1 MGAFDLSSLCQ
12 PLGGRVDGNDTRFSQ
27 VSIDTRTL
35 KKGDLFV
42 ALRGEHFD
50 GHSFAPQAERAG
62 ACAAIVSSDIES
74 SMATLK
80 VENTLSALGELAR
93 LNRARYQG
101 PLVAITGSAGK
112 TTTKNILSAIASIS
126 ASTLATR
133 GNLNNE
139 IGVPLT
145 LLELSEQHQF
155 AIVEMGA
162 AKAGDISYLC
172 DIACPD
178 ISVLLN
184 AMPAHLSGFGSVEGV
199 ASAKGEIFAGLD
211 VGNTAVINR
220 DSPFFQV
227 WKRNAGSAQIID
239 FGFDSSAAVNASEL
253 KQLPAGGMKFQLHTP
268 VANRQ
273 VEFGLLGRHNV
284 MNALAAVAAAL
295 AAEIDIDTI
304 CEGLLCVKA
313 APGRLFSLP
322 QFGSYMLIDDSY
334 NANPAAVM
342 AAVDVLA
349 DYPGRR
355 FLLLGDM
362 GELGDESAKFHADV
376 GFYARDKGVD
386 CLWTVGELAALAATA
401 FGDSSECFDDKKKMV
416 AAARKCLGSGDT
428 VLIKGSRTAAMDEVV
443 AALNSNN
450 NNEGGC

>member
-12 PLGGRVDGNDTRFSQ
+12 PLGGRVDGSNTRFSR

-42 ALRGEHFD
+42 ALKGENFD

-62 ACAAIVSSDIES
+62 ACAAMVSSDIES

-80 VENTLSALGELAR
+80 VENTLPALGQLAR

-112 TTTKNILSAIASIS
+112 TTTKNILSAIASVS
-126 ASTLATR
+126 EPTLATR

-139 IGVPLT
+139 IGVALT

-172 DIACPD
+172 GIACPD

-220 DSPFFQV
+220 DSPFFQL

-239 FGFDSSAAVNASEL
+239 FGFDSSAAVSASEL
-253 KQLPAGGMKFQLHTP
+253 KQLPAGGMEFQLHTP
-268 VANRQ
+268 VESRR
-273 VEFGLLGRHNV
+273 VEFSLLGRHNV

-304 CEGLLCVKA
+304 CEGLRCVKA

-322 QFGSYMLIDDSY
+322 QFDSYMLIDDSY

-342 AAVDVLA
+342 AAIDVLA

-362 GELGDESAKFHADV
+362 GELGDESGKFHADI
-376 GFYARDKGVD
+376 GFYALDKGVD
-386 CLWTVGELAALAATA
+386 CLWAVGELAALAAAA
-401 FGDSSECFDDKKKMV
+401 FGDSSECFDDKNKMV
-416 AAARKCLGSGDT
+416 AAARKSLGSGDT
-428 VLIKGSRTAAMDEVV
+428 VLIKGSRTAA
-443 AALNSNN
+443 
-450 NNEGGC
+450 

>member
-12 PLGGRVDGNDTRFSQ
+12 PLGGRLDGRDASFNQ

-35 KKGDLFV
+35 KQGDLFV
-42 ALRGEHFD
+42 ALKGENFD
-50 GHSFAPQAERAG
+50 GHSFVALAEQAG
-62 ACAAIVSSDIES
+62 ACAAMICSDIES
-74 SMATLK
+74 SMTTLK
-80 VENTLSALGELAR
+80 VGNTLAALGELAN
-93 LNRARYQG
+93 LNRLRYQG

-112 TTTKNILSAIASIS
+112 TTTKNILSAIASV
-126 ASTLATR
+126 AGPTLATK

-145 LLELSEQHQF
+145 LLDISEQHRF

-172 DIACPD
+172 DIARPD

-199 ASAKGEIFAGLD
+199 AEAKGEIFSKLD
-211 VGNTAVINR
+211 VGNTAVINC
-220 DSPFFQV
+220 DSPFSET
-227 WKRNAGSAQIID
+227 WRRNAGSAQIID
-239 FGFDSSAAVNASEL
+239 FGFTSEAMVSAS
-253 KQLPAGGMKFQLHTP
+253 QLRPVAAGGMEFQLHTP
-268 VANRQ
+268 AASRP

-304 CEGLLCVKA
+304 CEGLASVEA
-313 APGRLFSLP
+313 VPGRLFSLP
-322 QFGSYMLIDDSY
+322 QSNSSLLIDDSY
-334 NANPAAVM
+334 NASPGAVKAAI
-342 AAVDVLA
+342 DVLA
-349 DYPGRR
+349 DYSGRR

-362 GELGDESAKFHADV
+362 GELGDKSIELHADI
-376 GFYARDKGVD
+376 GAYARDKGID
-386 CLWTVGELAALAATA
+386 YLWVVGELAVAAA
-401 FGDSSECFDDKKKMV
+401 QEFGSLSQCFDNKTEMV
-416 AAARKCLGSGDT
+416 AAVLKTVGSGDT
-428 VLIKGSRTAAMDEVV
+428 VLVKGSRTAAMDEVIS
-443 AALNSNN
+443 ALNSNN